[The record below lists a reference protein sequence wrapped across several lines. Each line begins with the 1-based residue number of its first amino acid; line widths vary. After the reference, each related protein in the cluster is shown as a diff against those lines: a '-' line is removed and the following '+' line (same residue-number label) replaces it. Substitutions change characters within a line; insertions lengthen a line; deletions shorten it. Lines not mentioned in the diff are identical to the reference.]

1 MTWKGVLVHWGQK
14 NFRGPKLRDSDKS
27 CVAVYIMFGKDF
39 SLCISNIGKRLVIYN
54 LQYFEMKKL
63 TVMIS

>member
-1 MTWKGVLVHWGQK
+1 M
-14 NFRGPKLRDSDKS
+14 DSDKS
-27 CVAVYIMFGKDF
+27 CVAIYIMFGKDF